1 MNSLPCQ
8 SDINK
13 AFEMSAR
20 LRSIKVLIRVADTAD
35 ALIKGRAYL
44 SHLIEAAKTENDKP
58 IIDVASILMAETQNR
73 LKALASDPHI
83 SEETQKTLS
92 TYEDNSVRELLASN
106 PHISEE
112 TQKTLSTDE
121 AWVIRWTLACNPN
134 ITEVTKGTLSRDE
147 EWFIRMALEERP
159 EVPKRRQ

>member
-44 SHLIEAAKTENDKP
+44 SHLIEAAKTENYKP

-73 LKALASDPHI
+73 LKALASD
-83 SEETQKTLS
+83 
-92 TYEDNSVRELLASN
+92 